1 MKESLFDLRPKVK
14 GQFFFSSLFFRIY
27 FCPPNFF
34 SYERGVG
41 VKKNYNNYD
50 IIDRLDL
57 GVNMYIEVYVV
68 SKNDTYPVIFFIWLF
83 TSMLD
88 GK

>member
-68 SKNDTYPVIFFIWLF
+68 SKNDTYPVIFFYLVVY
-83 TSMLD
+83 
-88 GK
+88 

>member
-14 GQFFFSSLFFRIY
+14 GQIFFSSLFFRISVLQT
-27 FCPPNFF
+27 FF
-34 SYERGVG
+34 LTRGVL
-41 VKKNYNNYD
+41 VLKKNFNNYD

-57 GVNMYIEVYVV
+57 GVNMYIEVCVV